1 MHRPATGRGYVKSRH
16 QPRQERDMRPTTN
29 TTQANQTNRDF
40 LSRLFTVLSGLI
52 AFVIL
57 GAVFVWNWDGFWQ
70 TDIKRLQSVQQRYFP
85 SKFKEEQLKLS
96 RVLDNNQIIERIERK
111 LAEADKA
118 VEMERQ
124 RAAAAHMALKEIQA
138 KEGSKC
144 QYYKTSLKIIET
156 LVGRIS
162 PDELRSQVRCTNQ
175 ECEQIIK
182 STPDA
187 LSICG

>member
-1 MHRPATGRGYVKSRH
+1 MQSTANK
-16 QPRQERDMRPTTN
+16 RQVYQSSGDVLN
-29 TTQANQTNRDF
+29 
-40 LSRLFTVLSGLI
+40 RLFTALAGMIALI
-52 AFVIL
+52 VL

-70 TDIKRLQSVQQRYFP
+70 TDIKRLQSVQRNYFP

-96 RVLDNNQIIERIERK
+96 RVLDNNQIIKRIEKK
-111 LAEADKA
+111 LAAADET
-118 VEMERQ
+118 VELERQ
-124 RAAAAHMALKEIQA
+124 RASAAEMALQDLQA

-156 LVGRIS
+156 LTGRIS
-162 PDELRSQVRCTNQ
+162 PDELRALVKCTNQ
-175 ECEQIIK
+175 ECEQIMR

>member
-1 MHRPATGRGYVKSRH
+1 
-16 QPRQERDMRPTTN
+16 MRPTTN
-29 TTQANQTNRDF
+29 TTQANQTNSDF

-52 AFVIL
+52 ALVIL

-85 SKFKEEQLKLS
+85 SKLKEEQLKLS

-124 RAAAAHMALKEIQA
+124 RASAAHMALKEIQA
-138 KEGSKC
+138 KEGGKC

-162 PDELRSQVRCTNQ
+162 PEELRSQVRCTNQ